1 MTLNNWII
9 SWMFQTKSTCG
20 MAQGKYQTASP
31 CADGLNC
38 WNCTIPFGKRSGCM
52 NWFLWARNLA
62 DWCGILSLLARDLAA
77 GALLISNPFGKD
89 FWSPWLC
96 MFQILLARIQLFR
109 ASSWRKVLTALCSE
123 SQALFTHP
131 CLSLP
136 ALMGQAVRPL
146 TRPPCKCQH
155 CHQIDDL
162 CYFWHTRQPFLL
174 PQFWL

>member
-20 MAQGKYQTASP
+20 MAQGKNQTVSP

-77 GALLISNPFGKD
+77 GALQISNPFGKD
-89 FWSPWLC
+89 FDTIGFADFKSFWQGFSCSGPPQWGRCSLQSSASP
-96 MFQILLARIQLFR
+96 R
-109 ASSWRKVLTALCSE
+109 
-123 SQALFTHP
+123 P
-131 CLSLP
+131 CLPTHASLCQLWW
-136 ALMGQAVRPL
+136 ATLSGLL

-162 CYFWHTRQPFLL
+162 CCFCAARQPFLL